1 MRPND
6 GATVSASL
14 WNATILIVD
23 DDPGAVQVLARML
36 EDLGDVC
43 VATDGQ
49 EALRLMASQR
59 PDLVLLDADMP
70 GLNGFA
76 VCETLKAD
84 PELADIPVVFVTA
97 HHSAE
102 FEVSGFD
109 AGAADYITKPVTA
122 PLVRARVRTQLRIK
136 RLSDELRRIAT
147 EDPLTGVANR
157 RRFDTLI
164 RRELAI
170 AQRSG
175 QPLALMMVDIDQFK
189 AYNDHYG
196 HPAGDGCLRA
206 VAAAVASA
214 CQRPA
219 DLVARIGG
227 EEFAVLLAQ
236 TSLPAA
242 ATVAGRILDAVAAL
256 DLPHHGVGAQARVSV
271 SVGVGV
277 VTLAGTA
284 LLAHPPDL
292 AGTMDALLAS
302 ADAALYEAKRSG
314 RNRACALHVAGEGR
328 HGVLLPGTDRVAW
341 STGTT

>member
-1 MRPND
+1 MN
-6 GATVSASL
+6 AS
-14 WNATILIVD
+14 ILIVD
-23 DDPGAVQVLARML
+23 DDPGAIQVLARML

-43 VATDGQ
+43 MATDGQ
-49 EALRLMASQR
+49 EALRLMVSQR

-70 GLNGFA
+70 GLDGFA
-76 VCETLKAD
+76 VCQTLKAD
-84 PELADIPVVFVTA
+84 PDLADIPVVFVTA
-97 HHSAE
+97 NRSAE

-109 AGAADYITKPVTA
+109 AGAADYITKPVIA
-122 PLVRARVRTQLRIK
+122 PLVRARVRTQLKIK

-164 RRELAI
+164 LRELAI

-206 VAAAVASA
+206 VASAVASA
-214 CQRPA
+214 CQRPT

-236 TSLPAA
+236 TSLAAA

-256 DLPHHGVGAQARVSV
+256 DLPHHGVGLQAQVSV

-277 VTLAGTA
+277 VTMTGVAPAHMAPDIVRTREA
-284 LLAHPPDL
+284 L
-292 AGTMDALLAS
+292 MAS

-314 RNRACALHVAGEGR
+314 RNRACALQADGEGG
-328 HGVLLPGTDRVAW
+328 HGVVLPGMARAVWWTM
-341 STGTT
+341 TT

>member
-1 MRPND
+1 MLPSERT
-6 GATVSASL
+6 TVASSPM
-14 WNATILIVD
+14 NASILIVD
-23 DDPGAVQVLARML
+23 DDPGAIQVLARML

-43 VATDGQ
+43 MATDGQ
-49 EALRLMASQR
+49 EALRLMVSQR

-70 GLNGFA
+70 GLDGFA
-76 VCETLKAD
+76 VCQTLKAD
-84 PELADIPVVFVTA
+84 PDLADIPVVFVTA
-97 HHSAE
+97 NRSAE

-109 AGAADYITKPVTA
+109 AGAADYITKPVIA
-122 PLVRARVRTQLRIK
+122 PLVRARVRTQLKIK

-164 RRELAI
+164 LRELAI

-206 VAAAVASA
+206 VASAVASA
-214 CQRPA
+214 CQRPT

-236 TSLPAA
+236 TSLAAA

-256 DLPHHGVGAQARVSV
+256 DLPHHGIGLQARVSV

-277 VTLAGTA
+277 VTLAGVASAQTA
-284 LLAHPPDL
+284 PDS
-292 AGTMDALLAS
+292 GRTRDALMAL
-302 ADAALYEAKRSG
+302 ADASLYEAKRSG
-314 RNRACALHVAGEGR
+314 RNRACALQVDGEGG
-328 HGVLLPGTDRVAW
+328 HGVVRPGMGRAGW
-341 STGTT
+341 WTTTT

>member
-1 MRPND
+1 MN
-6 GATVSASL
+6 AS
-14 WNATILIVD
+14 ILIVD
-23 DDPGAVQVLARML
+23 DDPGAIQVLARML

-43 VATDGQ
+43 MATDGQ
-49 EALRLMASQR
+49 EALRLMVSQR

-70 GLNGFA
+70 GLDGFA
-76 VCETLKAD
+76 VCQTLKAD
-84 PELADIPVVFVTA
+84 PDLADIPVVFVTA
-97 HHSAE
+97 NRSAE

-206 VAAAVASA
+206 VAVAVASA

-236 TSLPAA
+236 TSLAAA

-256 DLPHHGVGAQARVSV
+256 DLPHRGVGAQARVSV

-277 VTLAGTA
+277 VTLAGAA

-314 RNRACALHVAGEGR
+314 RNRACALHAAGEGR
-328 HGVLLPGTDRVAW
+328 HGVLLPGTDRAAW